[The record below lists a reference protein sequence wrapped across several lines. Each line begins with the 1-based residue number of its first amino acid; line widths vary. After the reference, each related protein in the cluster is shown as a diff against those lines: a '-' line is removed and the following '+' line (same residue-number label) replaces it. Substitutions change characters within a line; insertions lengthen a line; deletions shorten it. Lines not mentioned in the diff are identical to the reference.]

1 MVYHTGIIL
10 EGVEYT
16 YDGGIKAL
24 QPGSSHLGPP
34 LQVLRLGKTELP
46 MEVIQEYLESLK
58 DIYTQSVSDLAN
70 FSILKLTIT
79 QAYNLWSH
87 NCNNFANDF
96 ATFLLG
102 KGIPDYITNLPE
114 TFLNSDFGRA
124 MVPEI
129 NRMVEKR
136 QTKNGGLLG
145 LAKPSNAPMTHEQI
159 SSSVRAVTT
168 PVELDATLAEA
179 ERASAMIFFTS
190 PSCGPCQKLSPL
202 YEQLAAETAHKV
214 VLIQVDISRSYN
226 IGTKYSI
233 ASTPTFISFLHGT
246 QQERWS
252 GADAAKL
259 QGNIRMLATMAF
271 PPHKHESL
279 SLPALRGAIT
289 RPVLYSKIPPL
300 DKLKT
305 KMGAAAD
312 DKSILEVM
320 AFVAARA
327 EEKPAETHLPDLDAF
342 SRFLRAAPS
351 KLPTEIIFTVVD
363 LLRVSLVDL
372 RLSGYYAEEKEHKT
386 ISSIISYV
394 NGLEN
399 CPYSLRLV
407 ALQMACNL
415 FSSPL
420 YPNHILSCPNLTTP
434 IMQLVTTSLLDDK
447 HQTVRIA
454 AASLSF
460 NITTANNKLRA
471 QEHREGLSEGDQVE
485 LAASL
490 LEAINVEEETPEAL
504 KGFLLALGYL
514 TYLTPGDGELVELLK
529 IMDAQS
535 TVLSKKKI
543 FPEEKLVQDVGGVLL
558 DAGLK

>member
-1 MVYHTGIIL
+1 
-10 EGVEYT
+10 
-16 YDGGIKAL
+16 
-24 QPGSSHLGPP
+24 
-34 LQVLRLGKTELP
+34 
-46 MEVIQEYLESLK
+46 
-58 DIYTQSVSDLAN
+58 
-70 FSILKLTIT
+70 
-79 QAYNLWSH
+79 
-87 NCNNFANDF
+87 
-96 ATFLLG
+96 
-102 KGIPDYITNLPE
+102 
-114 TFLNSDFGRA
+114 
-124 MVPEI
+124 
-129 NRMVEKR
+129 MVEKR
-136 QTKNGGLLG
+136 QNKNGGLLG
-145 LAKPSNAPMTHEQI
+145 LAKPSNTPMTHEQI
-159 SSSVRAVTT
+159 SSSVREVTT
-168 PVELDATLAEA
+168 PVELDATLADA
-179 ERASAMIFFTS
+179 ERASAIVFFTS
-190 PSCGPCQKLSPL
+190 ATCGPCQKLYSL

-214 VLIQVDISRSYN
+214 VLIKVDVSRSYN
-226 IGTKYSI
+226 IGTKYRI
-233 ASTPTFISFLHGT
+233 ASTPTFISFLRGA

-279 SLPALRGAIT
+279 SLPSLSGAIT

-300 DKLKT
+300 EKLKI

-312 DKSILEVM
+312 DKSISEVM

-327 EEKPAETHLPDLDAF
+327 EKKPAETHLPDLDAF
-342 SRFLRAAPS
+342 SQFLRAAPS
-351 KLPTEIIFTVVD
+351 KLHTEIMFTVVD
-363 LLRVSLVDL
+363 LLRTALVDA
-372 RLSGYYAEEKEHKT
+372 RLSGYYAEEKDHKT
-386 ISSIISYV
+386 ISPIISYV
-394 NGLEN
+394 NGLKD

-454 AASLSF
+454 AASLAF

-471 QEHREGLSEGDQVE
+471 HEFREGLSEADQVE

-490 LEAINVEEETPEAL
+490 LEAINVEEQSPEAL
-504 KGFLLALGYL
+504 KGFLLAFGFL
-514 TYLTPGDGELVELLK
+514 TYLTPGDGELVDLLK
-529 IMDAQS
+529 IMDAQG
-535 TVLSKKKI
+535 TVLSKKKL